1 VFGVIFKMDYYFFFK
16 LFIASF
22 VMTIIFVFVE
32 DSAKNEKQK
41 LVYDALSSIFSGIS
55 MISLIVSI
63 WMWVFSGWN

>member
-1 VFGVIFKMDYYFFFK
+1 MDYYFFFK
-16 LFIASF
+16 LFIASL

-55 MISLIVSI
+55 MISLIVYI
-63 WMWVFSGWN
+63 WMWVFD

>member
-1 VFGVIFKMDYYFFFK
+1 MDYYFFFK
-16 LFIASF
+16 LFIASL

-63 WMWVFSGWN
+63 WVWVFE

>member
-1 VFGVIFKMDYYFFFK
+1 MDYYFFFK

-41 LVYDALSSIFSGIS
+41 LVYDIFDCVYMDVG
-55 MISLIVSI
+55 V
-63 WMWVFSGWN
+63 

>member
-1 VFGVIFKMDYYFFFK
+1 MFGVIFKMDYYFFFT

>member
-1 VFGVIFKMDYYFFFK
+1 MDYYFFFK
-16 LFIASF
+16 LFIASL

-63 WMWVFSGWN
+63 WMWVFE

>member
-1 VFGVIFKMDYYFFFK
+1 MDYYFFFK
-16 LFIASF
+16 LFIASL

-55 MISLIVSI
+55 MVSLIVSI
-63 WMWVFSGWN
+63 WLWVFE

>member
-1 VFGVIFKMDYYFFFK
+1 MDYYFFFK
-16 LFIASF
+16 LFIASL
-22 VMTIIFVFVE
+22 VMTIIFIFVE

-63 WMWVFSGWN
+63 CLWVFE

>member
-1 VFGVIFKMDYYFFFK
+1 MDYYFFFK
-16 LFIASF
+16 LFIASL

-63 WMWVFSGWN
+63 WMWVLCI

>member
-1 VFGVIFKMDYYFFFK
+1 MDYYFFFK
-16 LFIASF
+16 LFIASL

-63 WMWVFSGWN
+63 WMWVFD

>member
-1 VFGVIFKMDYYFFFK
+1 MDYYFFFK
-16 LFIASF
+16 LFIASL

-63 WMWVFSGWN
+63 WLWVFE

>member
-1 VFGVIFKMDYYFFFK
+1 MDYYFFFK
-16 LFIASF
+16 LFIASL

-55 MISLIVSI
+55 IISLIVSI
-63 WMWVFSGWN
+63 WMWVFD

>member
-1 VFGVIFKMDYYFFFK
+1 MNYYFFFK
-16 LFIASF
+16 LFIASL

-63 WMWVFSGWN
+63 WMWVFD

>member
-1 VFGVIFKMDYYFFFK
+1 
-16 LFIASF
+16 
-22 VMTIIFVFVE
+22 MTIIFVFVE

-63 WMWVFSGWN
+63 WMWVFD

>member
-1 VFGVIFKMDYYFFFK
+1 MDYYFFFK
-16 LFIASF
+16 LFIASL

>member
-1 VFGVIFKMDYYFFFK
+1 MDYYFFFK
-16 LFIASF
+16 LFIASL

-55 MISLIVSI
+55 IISLIVSI
-63 WMWVFSGWN
+63 WMWVFE

>member
-1 VFGVIFKMDYYFFFK
+1 MDYYFFFK
-16 LFIASF
+16 LFIASL

-41 LVYDALSSIFSGIS
+41 LVYDALSSIFSGIF

-63 WMWVFSGWN
+63 WMCVFD

>member
-1 VFGVIFKMDYYFFFK
+1 MDYYFFFK
-16 LFIASF
+16 LFIASL

-41 LVYDALSSIFSGIS
+41 LIYDALSSIFSGIS
-55 MISLIVSI
+55 MISLIVSM

>member
-1 VFGVIFKMDYYFFFK
+1 MFGVIFKMDYYFFFK

-41 LVYDALSSIFSGIS
+41 LVYDALSSIS

>member
-1 VFGVIFKMDYYFFFK
+1 MDYYFFFK

-41 LVYDALSSIFSGIS
+41 IVYDALSSIFSGIS

>member
-1 VFGVIFKMDYYFFFK
+1 MDYYFFFK
-16 LFIASF
+16 LFIASL

-41 LVYDALSSIFSGIS
+41 LIYDALSSIFSGIS

-63 WMWVFSGWN
+63 WMWVFD

>member
-1 VFGVIFKMDYYFFFK
+1 MDYYFFFK
-16 LFIASF
+16 LFIASL

-63 WMWVFSGWN
+63 WLWVFD